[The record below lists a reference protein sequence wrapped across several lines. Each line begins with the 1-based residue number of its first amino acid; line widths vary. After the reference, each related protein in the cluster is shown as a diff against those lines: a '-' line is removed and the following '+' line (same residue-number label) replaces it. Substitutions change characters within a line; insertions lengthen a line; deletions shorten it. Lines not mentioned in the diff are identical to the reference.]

1 MHPLRCF
8 PHPLLLC
15 SNRAALVLILP
26 SHCAH
31 ALAPRLFPHVICIVW
46 ETMSSSQEGLLAR
59 EAGEIVGACL
69 AAVLQHMAFL
79 VINTLLAWF
88 ASFFFRMKE
97 AERKAFIIMAS
108 QKSLPT
114 GELPTA

>member
-1 MHPLRCF
+1 M
-8 PHPLLLC
+8 
-15 SNRAALVLILP
+15 
-26 SHCAH
+26 
-31 ALAPRLFPHVICIVW
+31 FPHVICIVW
-46 ETMSSSQEGLLAR
+46 ETMSSSQAGLLAR